1 MEIFFKATTFKD
13 WSRKKKENMNRQ
25 ITSNK
30 IETVIWKKQSKQ
42 KVRTRWF
49 QRQILSNIHRVNSA
63 ASETLPNNCKGRNTS
78 KFIVQGHY
86 HPDTKTRQR
95 DHTEKTKFRQI
106 SGMNIRTKNLNKI
119 LADRIQCHI
128 KKIIYPEKEGFILG
142 MQGFFNICKSIDV
155 IPTLTNWRITKTNH
169 LRRYIKNSWQNSTSI
184 YDKKKI

>member
-1 MEIFFKATTFKD
+1 MFFKATTFKD

-30 IETVIWKKQSKQ
+30 IETVIWKKPSKQ

-95 DHTEKTKFRQI
+95 QHTKKEKYRSI
-106 SGMNIRTKNLNKI
+106 SLMNIDPKILNKSLANRIQQHVKNLIHHN
-119 LADRIQCHI
+119 LL
-128 KKIIYPEKEGFILG
+128 GFIPG
-142 MQGFFNICKSIDV
+142 I
-155 IPTLTNWRITKTNH
+155 
-169 LRRYIKNSWQNSTSI
+169 
-184 YDKKKI
+184 